1 MTDSTPQP
9 VVVNEAPSFG
19 MAYVYRVL
27 ALFCLGWTVVYADRT
42 VLYPMLP
49 VVGRE
54 FRLSGAETGAIS
66 SAYFLFYTTAQLLS
80 GMLGDRFG
88 LKRVLVLFSF
98 VSALGIAAIGSLA
111 MSYFTLIIFTA
122 LHGAG
127 AGGYYPL
134 AYSLTI
140 YTVPRWMRGLSS
152 AIIGCGMSIGLAS
165 GLALAGPLYHAA
177 GNWRFPFLV
186 LAVPTFL
193 VAASYLWLIRDIRPS
208 HPSSP
213 SVLAV
218 LKDRDLLCLN
228 AAGFCSLYGYWV
240 ILIWGPTFLQ
250 TERGLGLTTSGLF
263 TGLIAIAAIPAS
275 LTAGRL
281 SDRVGRKRLTLF
293 LFPLAAASI
302 FALAYVQTKAGLI
315 LVLLSYGLFGKLAW
329 EPVAIAWVGDR
340 VSATK
345 PQAMG
350 TAIGVFSFVSVLSA
364 VVAPVITGWIKDL
377 TGSLVGGF
385 YIGALIALCGFFFSL
400 APVETVKR

>member
-9 VVVNEAPSFG
+9 VVVNETPLFG
-19 MAYVYRVL
+19 MTYVYRVV
-27 ALFCLGWTVVYADRT
+27 ALFCLGWAVVYADRT

-54 FRLSGAETGAIS
+54 FQLSGAEIGAIT
-66 SAYFLFYTTAQLLS
+66 SAYFLLYTAAQLVS

-88 LKRVLVLFSF
+88 LKRVLVLFSLIA
-98 VSALGIAAIGSLA
+98 ALGIAAIGSLA
-111 MSYFTLIIFTA
+111 TSYFTLIIFVA

-140 YTVPRWMRGLSS
+140 YTVPQWIRGLSS
-152 AIIGCGMSIGLAS
+152 AIIGCGMSIGLVS
-165 GLALAGPLYHAA
+165 GLALAGPLYHAE

-186 LAVPTFL
+186 LAVPTFF
-193 VAASYLWLIRDIRPS
+193 VASLYVWLLRDIQPS
-208 HPSSP
+208 KTTNT

-240 ILIWGPTFLQ
+240 TLIWGPTFLQ
-250 TERGLGLTTSGLF
+250 TERGLGLTASGLF

-275 LTAGRL
+275 LTVGRL
-281 SDRVGRKRLTLF
+281 SDRIGRKRLTLF
-293 LFPLAAASI
+293 LIPLAAAAI
-302 FALAYVQTKAGLI
+302 FALAHVQTKAGLI
-315 LVLLSYGLFGKLAW
+315 LVLLAYGLFGKLAW
-329 EPVAIAWVGDR
+329 DPVAIAWVGDR

-350 TAIGVFSFVSVLSA
+350 TAIGLFSFVSVLSA

-377 TGSLVGGF
+377 TGSLAGGF
-385 YIGALIALCGFFFSL
+385 YVGAIIAFCGLFFSL
-400 APVETVKR
+400 VPAETVKR